1 MTSLNVEPKYDKE
14 EAKKLSITTPSL
26 IGKSV
31 SNAKDIVTNSGLEY
45 KIVGSG
51 KTVISQSPSAS
62 SKIPSGG
69 VVVLYTEKKSKKT
82 TKIPDFSGMSV
93 SEANA
98 AAAEKNINIEI
109 SGNDLSSSSV
119 IAYRQSV
126 DAGTE
131 AEIGT
136 VVTVSFKNTKSV
148 LD

>member
-1 MTSLNVEPKYDKE
+1 
-14 EAKKLSITTPSL
+14 
-26 IGKSV
+26 
-31 SNAKDIVTNSGLEY
+31 
-45 KIVGSG
+45 
-51 KTVISQSPSAS
+51 
-62 SKIPSGG
+62 
-69 VVVLYTEKKSKKT
+69 
-82 TKIPDFSGMSV
+82 MSV